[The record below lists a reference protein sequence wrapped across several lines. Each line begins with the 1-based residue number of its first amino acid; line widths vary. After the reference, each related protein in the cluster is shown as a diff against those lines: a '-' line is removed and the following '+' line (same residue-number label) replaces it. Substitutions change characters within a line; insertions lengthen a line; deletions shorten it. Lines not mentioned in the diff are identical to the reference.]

1 MGGYQE
7 LGKIKVQTGA
17 PGKVSLRRYI
27 LQDTG
32 SERVGWPC
40 SCGGRKHSRQKG
52 TASANPRG
60 MRTMGCPQGTSSQCR

>member
-7 LGKIKVQTGA
+7 LGKIAVQTGA

-40 SCGGRKHSRQKG
+40 SCGGG
-52 TASANPRG
+52 ASIPGKREQQVQTPEA
-60 MRTMGCPQGTSSQCR
+60 